1 MNIPLVTL
9 TLCLANMW
17 LPTALETEEGFEA
30 GSRIEEDRIEVKVEW
45 HHVGSQ
51 QGSSGGVESSAGS
64 EESFRDQSLSEVVGA
79 TQGSEGPSEGDDLP
93 PRCSETLIHCP
104 ARLPEVDAEG
114 NVVDEG
120 EEDGVEEVVGQA
132 GVLVESELERLG
144 VVPGRVVVQPGGG
157 EVLVN
162 VGVVFYADVE
172 VQSFSL
178 ELLGYEVAV
187 EVEPVWFEWDL
198 GDGSAVGGG
207 VWVDVGVVC
216 YADVE
221 VQSFSLELWGYEVE
235 VEVEPVWFEWD
246 VGDGAA
252 VVGVEEAGGP
262 FPDHV
267 VSHEY
272 GRSGVYEV
280 GLVTVWD
287 GRFRVVGLSEWVD
300 VGDQPVTEDV
310 FGPLR
315 VVSKTNR
322 LLKTN

>member
-1 MNIPLVTL
+1 MAEIYYGEGRRGMNLRVVATV
-9 TLCLANMW
+9 
-17 LPTALETEEGFEA
+17 ALISLFSAGEA
-30 GSRIEEDRIEVKVEW
+30 IEESHSVYTEMAEASVTIELEKRQIREAPSTSPER
-45 HHVGSQ
+45 HTLSGSSETGIDV
-51 QGSSGGVESSAGS
+51 QGSDGVSSGGDGESSSIRHAWCSG
-64 EESFRDQSLSEVVGA
+64 EITGITEACLFDDDEDDDDG
-79 TQGSEGPSEGDDLP
+79 EGE
-93 PRCSETLIHCP
+93 
-104 ARLPEVDAEG
+104 
-114 NVVDEG
+114 DEG
-120 EEDGVEEVVGQA
+120 GVGVEEVVGQA

-178 ELLGYEVAV
+178 ELLGYEV
-187 EVEPVWFEWDL
+187 
-198 GDGSAVGGG
+198 
-207 VWVDVGVVC
+207 
-216 YADVE
+216 
-221 VQSFSLELWGYEVE
+221 E

-246 VGDGAA
+246 FGDGSA

-300 VGDQPVTEDV
+300 LGDQPVTEDV

>member
-157 EVLVN
+157 EVLVS

-178 ELLGYEVAV
+178 ELLGYEV
-187 EVEPVWFEWDL
+187 
-198 GDGSAVGGG
+198 
-207 VWVDVGVVC
+207 
-216 YADVE
+216 
-221 VQSFSLELWGYEVE
+221 E

-246 VGDGAA
+246 FGDGSA

-287 GRFRVVGLSEWVD
+287 GRFRVVGLSGWVD
-300 VGDQPVTEDV
+300 LGDQPVAEDE
-310 FGPLR
+310 
-315 VVSKTNR
+315 
-322 LLKTN
+322 